1 MARLRVRNEI
11 LRALGMFMLEK
22 GKILE
27 KHDYDQ
33 YGSEVPIRSG
43 MALNHFG
50 SWSRILQ
57 TMEGSLP
64 ELWNLKFLVIS
75 TSRRELSVERFGSIK
90 TSSKFNFIS
99 SLILIVFS
107 FFSFTNL

>member
-1 MARLRVRNEI
+1 
-11 LRALGMFMLEK
+11 MFMLEK

-33 YGSEVPIRSG
+33 YGNEVPIRSG

-64 ELWNLKFLVIS
+64 ELWKEIKAASAPPPPPPPKPEADPLASLAKKT
-75 TSRRELSVERFGSIK
+75 TSVKEKSEDDE
-90 TSSKFNFIS
+90 
-99 SLILIVFS
+99 
-107 FFSFTNL
+107 